1 MRVVLQ
7 RVKNCQVT
15 VSGKISGE
23 IGAGILTFLGIGPED
38 SNEDVRYLV
47 KKTAHLRIFP
57 DDTGKMNL
65 SLLDIGG
72 GMLIVSQFTLY
83 GDCRKGRRPSFTGAA
98 PPEKAEM
105 LYHAFVEEVEKLGI
119 KASTGTFGAMMD
131 VNLVND
137 GPVTL
142 LLDSKGAF

>member
-7 RVKNCQVT
+7 RVKKCRVT
-15 VSGKISGE
+15 VSGEISGE
-23 IGAGILTFLGIGPED
+23 IGVGILTFLGVGAKD
-38 SNEDVRYLV
+38 SDEDVRYLAD
-47 KKTAHLRIFP
+47 KTVHLRIFP
-57 DDTGKMNL
+57 DNAGKMNR

-72 GMLIVSQFTLY
+72 GMLIVSQFTLF

-105 LYHAFVEEVEKLGI
+105 LYHAFVEEIEKLGI
-119 KASTGTFGAMMD
+119 ITSTGIFGAMMEVD
-131 VNLVND
+131 LVND

-142 LLDSKGAF
+142 LLDSKGTF

>member
-7 RVKNCQVT
+7 RVKKCRVT
-15 VSGKISGE
+15 VSGEISGE
-23 IGAGILTFLGIGPED
+23 IGVGILAFLGVGPND
-38 SNEDVRYLV
+38 SDEDVRYLAE
-47 KKTAHLRIFP
+47 KTVHLRIFP
-57 DDTGKMNL
+57 DDEGKMNR

-72 GMLIVSQFTLY
+72 GMLIVSQFTLF

-105 LYHAFVEEVEKLGI
+105 LYHAFVEGIEKLGVTT
-119 KASTGTFGAMMD
+119 STGTFGAMMEVD
-131 VNLVND
+131 LVND